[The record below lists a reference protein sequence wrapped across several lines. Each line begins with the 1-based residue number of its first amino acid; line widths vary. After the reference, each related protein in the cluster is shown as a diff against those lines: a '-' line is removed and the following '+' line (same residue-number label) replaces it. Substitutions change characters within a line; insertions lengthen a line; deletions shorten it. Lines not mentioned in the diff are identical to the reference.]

1 MAHLVSPVRPSPIAG
16 TWYSGDPEVLR
27 KEIELFLA
35 EADPCTL
42 KGDIV
47 GLIVPHAGYRYSGT
61 TAGYGYRCLV
71 GKSYDVCAVVS
82 PLHMFHPA
90 PLLTS
95 AHQAYH
101 TPLGEVEIETQDL
114 RKLKET
120 LLTESGL
127 TLTEI
132 PNDNEHS
139 LEIQLPF
146 LQVALK
152 EPFKLIPLMVRTNAE
167 KSITRLGE
175 ALAEVL
181 KGKNALLVGST
192 DLSHFYNEHEAR
204 VLDREMLAQI
214 EAFSP
219 LGVLHAEEAGT
230 GFACG
235 AGAVATVLTA
245 AKALGANH
253 VTLLHHSTS
262 ADTTHDPS
270 SVVGYGAAVITR
282 D

>member
-101 TPLGEVEIETQDL
+101 TPLGEVEIEAQDL
-114 RKLKET
+114 RKLKEA